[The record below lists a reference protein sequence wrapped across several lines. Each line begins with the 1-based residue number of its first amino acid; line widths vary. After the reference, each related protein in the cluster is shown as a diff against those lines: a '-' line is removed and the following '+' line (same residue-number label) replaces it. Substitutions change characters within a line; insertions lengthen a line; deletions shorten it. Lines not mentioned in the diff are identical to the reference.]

1 MPQAVQDNE
10 RILGVVLAGGTSR
23 RFGSDKAQ
31 ARLAGRTLLAR
42 AIASLRRMV
51 PAVIVAGQ
59 GRGIADPLPREGVPH
74 GVAIVPDWPRPG
86 TGPLGGIAGALQYAR
101 EHDYAAILTVGVD
114 TPGLPDDLPRL
125 LAPGPAC
132 FAAQPIIGLWPV
144 STLPAI
150 RTLLQSGGS
159 LAVRA
164 FADTVDARRV
174 TGGEDFANINTP
186 QDLARFHNDLPGGTN
201 D

>member
-1 MPQAVQDNE
+1 MPQAAQDNPS
-10 RILGVVLAGGTSR
+10 ILGVVLAGGTSR
-23 RFGSDKAQ
+23 RFGTDKAQ
-31 ARLAGRTLLAR
+31 AQLAGRTLLVR

-51 PAVIVAGQ
+51 PAVVVAGQ

-74 GVAIVPDWPRPG
+74 GVVIVPDWPRPG
-86 TGPLGGIAGALQYAR
+86 MGPLGGIAGALLHAR
-101 EHDYAAILTVGVD
+101 KHDYVAILTIGVD

-132 FAAQPIIGLWPV
+132 FAALPIIGLWPV
-144 STLPAI
+144 ATLPAI

-164 FADTVDARRV
+164 FADAVDARRV

-186 QDLARFHNDLPGGTN
+186 QELARFQNDLPGGTG